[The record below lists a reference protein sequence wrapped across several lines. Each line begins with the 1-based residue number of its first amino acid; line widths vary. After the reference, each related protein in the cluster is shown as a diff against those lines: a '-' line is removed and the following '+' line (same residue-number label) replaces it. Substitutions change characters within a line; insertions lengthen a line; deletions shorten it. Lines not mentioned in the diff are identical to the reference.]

1 MTEDRVIGAKAFRQK
16 LIDDIDLETS
26 TAETITSESDKN
38 EYIRAMEN
46 KVEKLKS
53 MMDEM
58 SEKSKSLEEEAK
70 SEFDKKNEKV
80 KQQYAETKSK
90 LDEIRESGEENWH
103 KFKDNAFR
111 AWQNLAEGIKNAVN
125 SFR

>member
-1 MTEDRVIGAKAFRQK
+1 MTEDRILGAKAYRQK

-26 TAETITSESDKN
+26 TDESVHSETDRNK
-38 EYIRAMEN
+38 YIQVMEN
-46 KVEKLKS
+46 KVKKVKS

-58 SEKSKSLEEEAK
+58 AEKSKSLEEGAK

-80 KQQYAETKSK
+80 KQQYAEAKSK
-90 LDEIRESGEENWH
+90 LDDIRESGEDNWH
-103 KFKDNAFR
+103 KFKDDASR
-111 AWQNLAEGIKNAVN
+111 AWRSLAEGVKNAVN